1 MKTMINFFKSLF
13 RCFGPGSAYVVPAT
27 ETLEDLKCGSKV
39 GRDVRLKRSSEGSK
53 SVDTESDCLLLIGTI
68 KLTHHIAADLTS
80 SDPSKAF
87 TFSFTDINLHT
98 AFRSPLGK
106 TGISAFRMLLGKTIL
121 RDVKDVKRDFDTKT
135 LVSLINHY
143 TSNVN
148 LSRGLGDTIPMTPLT
163 VMTTTMSRT
172 LTQEDMII
180 ITVRSIINDIQI
192 FDVHFSS

>member
-1 MKTMINFFKSLF
+1 MINFLKSLF

-27 ETLEDLKCGSKV
+27 ESLEDLKCGSKV
-39 GRDVRLKRSSEGSK
+39 DGNFRPKRSSDRSK
-53 SVDTESDCLLLIGTI
+53 NVDTESDCLLLIGTI

-87 TFSFTDINLHT
+87 TFSYNDINLHT

-106 TGISAFRMLLGKTIL
+106 SGISAFKMLLGRTIL

-135 LVSLINHY
+135 LASLINHY

-163 VMTTTMSRT
+163 IMTSTMSRT

-180 ITVRSIINDIQI
+180 ITVRLIINDIEI
-192 FDVHFSS
+192 FDIYFSS